1 MHPYGS
7 GGTGRFSTLFYPNL
21 SQRGNASPTWEQP
34 DITTAEI
41 SGNLGLIGAPCPI
54 WHDGGVVKVVIGK
67 PGLDGHDRGARVIAR
82 ALQDAGM
89 DVVYTGLHQSAAAI
103 AQCAVD
109 EDADAVGLSI
119 LSGAHLTLFP
129 AVLAELDQRGRGDLP
144 VFGGGIIPQDDVR
157 TLLDL
162 GVRRIFAPGSA
173 VSEVVDWVRDNVR
186 PREGRS

>member
-1 MHPYGS
+1 
-7 GGTGRFSTLFYPNL
+7 
-21 SQRGNASPTWEQP
+21 
-34 DITTAEI
+34 
-41 SGNLGLIGAPCPI
+41 
-54 WHDGGVVKVVIGK
+54 VVKVVIGK

-89 DVVYTGLHQSAAAI
+89 DVVYTGLHQSAAAS

-129 AVLAELDQRGRGDLP
+129 AVLAELDQRGHGDLP
-144 VFGGGIIPQDDVR
+144 VFGGGIIPHDDVR

-186 PREGRS
+186 PREGRG